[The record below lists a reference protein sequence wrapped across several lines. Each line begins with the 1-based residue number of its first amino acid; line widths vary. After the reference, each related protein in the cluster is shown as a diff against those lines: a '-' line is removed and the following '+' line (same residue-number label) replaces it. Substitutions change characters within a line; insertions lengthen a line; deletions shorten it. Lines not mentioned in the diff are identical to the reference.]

1 MGNQTFKML
10 CGFEKYI
17 PAASLPTLP
26 PLPPSQ
32 LANHCKIPPQNLVM
46 TAKPGFP
53 QDIMWTRTQ
62 GISRNI
68 LSCIFF

>member
-10 CGFEKYI
+10 CVFEKYI

-32 LANHCKIPPQNLVM
+32 LANHCKTPPQNLVM
-46 TAKPGFP
+46 TTKPGFP
-53 QDIMWTRTQ
+53 KISCGQETRVFQ
-62 GISRNI
+62 E
-68 LSCIFF
+68 IF